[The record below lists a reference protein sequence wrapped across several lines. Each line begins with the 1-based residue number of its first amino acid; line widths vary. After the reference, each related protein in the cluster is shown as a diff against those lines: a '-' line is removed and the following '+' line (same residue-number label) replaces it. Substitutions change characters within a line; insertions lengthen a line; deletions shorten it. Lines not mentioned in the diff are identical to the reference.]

1 MYAYPNTMNVTA
13 RICRDGIELN
23 GEAYN
28 IYAMAGNEMRG
39 VSQFI
44 GSNHY
49 LTVYGDNPVEIGFVI
64 ESAESGEQFVANETL
79 TFHSD
84 VVGSRKS
91 PFVLTIGGAT
101 GISQLGD
108 TSRSMTIYT
117 LEGVLVSRDATLKTL
132 RRLPKGVYI
141 VNGQKCYIR

>member
-1 MYAYPNTMNVTA
+1 
-13 RICRDGIELN
+13 
-23 GEAYN
+23 
-28 IYAMAGNEMRG
+28 MAGNEMRG